1 MGNNRYRERMC
12 NIHYEKVVLWGVIL
26 TIPLYLVA
34 NELAKGLLV
43 VFGVVSLLYVF
54 VNPLRSFKALNG
66 LELLLCFT
74 LLFFPLCF
82 ALAYWNFGAPRDY
95 ELSIEFFRIS
105 LLIVVL
111 YVFLKRVND
120 LNFDVIK
127 ISISVFGVLSGLAGL
142 FLFIEDGRRVTVGT
156 DLINMYGAIM
166 SCSAG
171 LAFYY
176 LFREQRIRF
185 MTLFF
190 LAGFSSLVGVMV
202 SGSKIAI
209 IAAVS
214 ILVINMV
221 LVARARKKLVLI
233 VLLPTIVIMIWIGPV
248 NRFAKMLS
256 VISEQAV
263 SQQIDSNQQQVIDSP
278 NSPKVVDASIGVRVQ
293 MYVAAIKAIQEKPL
307 LGHGSWRFKDLFP
320 EQLMSGDLLPQ
331 SRRFTHVHNEILQA
345 WMARGIPG
353 LLSLVL
359 LLASPVLVARGA
371 SRDVKVSV
379 WVVVYTFFLVAMF
392 EAPFNANVSYVFY
405 LLVLTMILSFNIKG
419 QPAAVGES

>member
-1 MGNNRYRERMC
+1 MC
-12 NIHYEKVVLWGVIL
+12 NINYDKMVLWGIIL

-54 VNPLRSFKALNG
+54 VNPVRSFKALSG

-95 ELSIEFFRIS
+95 ELSIEFSRIS

-120 LNFDVIK
+120 LNFDVVT

-214 ILVINMV
+214 VLFLNMV
-221 LVARARKKLVLI
+221 LVARARKKLFLI
-233 VLLPTIVIMIWIGPV
+233 VLVPTIVIMILIGPV
-248 NRFAKMLS
+248 NRFVEMLS
-256 VISEQAV
+256 VISEQTA
-263 SQQIDSNQQQVIDSP
+263 SQQTDINQQVTDSI
-278 NSPKVVDASIGVRVQ
+278 NSPRAVDASVGVRVQ
-293 MYVAAIKAIQEKPL
+293 MYVAAIRAIQEKPL

-320 EQLMSGDLLPQ
+320 DELMSGELLPQ
-331 SRRFTHVHNEILQA
+331 SRRFTHVHNEVLQA

-353 LLSLVL
+353 LLSFVL
-359 LLASPVLVARGA
+359 LLASPILVARGA
-371 SRDVKVSV
+371 SRDVKISV

-405 LLVLTMILSFNIKG
+405 LLILTLILSFNIKG
-419 QPAAVGES
+419 QPTAVGES

>member
-1 MGNNRYRERMC
+1 MENSK
-12 NIHYEKVVLWGVIL
+12 NIYGLRSVDYKRVILWGILL

-43 VFGVVSLLYVF
+43 VFGIIALFAVIYSPIR
-54 VNPLRSFKALNG
+54 NFKSLNG
-66 LELLLCFT
+66 SELLLCFS

-82 ALAYWNFGAPRDY
+82 AISYWNFGAPRDY
-95 ELSIEFFRIS
+95 ELSIEFSRVS

-111 YVFLKRVND
+111 FMSIKRVND
-120 LNFDVIK
+120 LGFDTVK
-127 ISISVFGVLSGLAGL
+127 ISISAFGILSGLAGL
-142 FLFIEDGRRVTVGT
+142 WYFIGDGRRVTVGT

-176 LFREQRIRF
+176 LFKELKIRL
-185 MTLFF
+185 MVLFF
-190 LAGFSSLVGVMV
+190 IAGFLSLIGVMT

-214 ILVINMV
+214 VLLINMV
-221 LVARARKKLVLI
+221 LVARTRKRLLLI
-233 VLLPTIVIMIWIGPV
+233 VLLPTIAIMILIGPV
-248 NRFAKMLS
+248 NRFVEMLS
-256 VISEQAV
+256 VITEQTAY
-263 SQQIDSNQQQVIDSP
+263 QQADENQKLKRSSDLP
-278 NSPKVVDASIGVRVQ
+278 RTVDASVGVRVQ
-293 MYVAAIKAIQEKPL
+293 MYMAAIEAIKEKPL

-320 EQLMSGDLLPQ
+320 DELMSGELLLE

-345 WMARGIPG
+345 WMARGLPG

-359 LLASPVLVARGA
+359 LLATPILVARGA
-371 SRDVKVSV
+371 SSDIKVSV
-379 WVVVYTFFLVAMF
+379 WVVVYTFSLVGMF

-405 LLVLTMILSFNIKG
+405 LLLLTLILSFNIKR